1 MSSRPR
7 RVLVVA
13 GDPSGDAHAARMVAA
28 LREREPGID
37 VAAVGG
43 PALKAAGATMV
54 ADLVSEAVVGFSEV
68 IRHLPG
74 VIRIFALALT
84 AARRADLVVLV
95 DYPGFNLALAR
106 AIARLA
112 RRPKMLYYIAPQVWA
127 WHRHRAA
134 LMERLMDRI
143 AVVFPFEEKLYRN
156 AVFVGHPLLDLPAP
170 EPDPELG
177 AGEIIALLPG
187 SRRNEILRHLPIMR
201 EVARRLTASGRRP
214 VLSLADRKFAPHF
227 DGFEAELYSGDVRRL
242 LVSSS
247 AAIVKSGTATLEAAL
262 LGAPIVVLYRLS
274 WFSWLMGKTLV
285 RIPRI
290 AMPNILLD
298 EDVAPE
304 LIQAAAAPA
313 NVFNVLERLDRAK
326 VKERFARLSGILGG
340 RGSAATTADLCLEI
354 LR

>member
-1 MSSRPR
+1 MGVRPR

-28 LREREPGID
+28 LRERDPGID

-74 VIRIFALALT
+74 VLRIFALAL
-84 AARRADLVVLV
+84 AAAKRADLVVFV

-106 AIARLA
+106 AVARLA

-127 WHRHRAA
+127 WHQSRAA

-143 AVVFPFEEKLYRN
+143 AVVFPFEERLFPN

-187 SRRNEILRHLPIMR
+187 SRQNEIRRHLPIMR
-201 EVARRLTASGRRP
+201 EVARRLTATGRRP
-214 VLSLADRKFAPHF
+214 ILSLSDRKFVSHF
-227 DGFEAELYSGDVRRL
+227 AGLDAELYSGDVRRL
-242 LVSSS
+242 LASSS
-247 AAIVKSGTATLEAAL
+247 AAVVKSGTATLEAAL
-262 LGAPIVVLYRLS
+262 LGVPIVVLYRLS
-274 WFSWLMGKTLV
+274 WFSWVLGKALV

-313 NVFNVLERLDRAK
+313 NILDVLERLDRDK
-326 VKERFARLSGILGG
+326 VKERFARLRGLLGN
-340 RGSAATTADLCLEI
+340 RGSAATTADLCLE
-354 LR
+354 LMG